1 MFNRSINRASAYA
14 RVGRET
20 GVAAA
25 DPHGLVLMLFDGA
38 IMAISTARAE
48 MIKGDIPGKGNAISR
63 AIEIIVNGLQVSLD
77 LKSGGELAE
86 RLAALYE
93 YMGRR
98 LIHANLH
105 NDQEALNEVS
115 DLLSGLRES
124 WEAISPTRAAQDQPQ
139 EPGHEFASRA

>member
-1 MFNRSINRASAYA
+1 MFNSMNRASAYA

-25 DPHGLVLMLFDGA
+25 DPHRLVMMLFDGA

-48 MIKGDIPGKGNAISR
+48 MLKGEIAAKGNAISK

-93 YMGRR
+93 YMSRR

-105 NDQEALNEVS
+105 NDQEALNEVA

-124 WEAISPTRAAQDQPQ
+124 WEAISPTRATQDQPQ